1 MNLKHFV
8 IAAAGTSLAIIPRAS
23 VTYDCSDH
31 RGFDAWVGEWEV
43 YRNGAKAGTQSVKH
57 VIDGCVILAEW
68 SGTAGDRGLSVISF
82 DETANG
88 WTQLWTA
95 NNKPYKSRPTL
106 RRQDT
111 AFTGPGIR
119 LVRVS
124 DSHTPPGE
132 TDRLTTTVLSAD
144 RVRQVLEASRDG
156 GKTWNVI
163 FDVEQ
168 RRR

>member
-1 MNLKHFV
+1 MNLKFLV
-8 IAAAGTSLAIIPRAS
+8 IAAAGTSLTTIPAAP

-31 RGFDAWVGEWEV
+31 KGFDAWVGEWEV
-43 YRNGAKAGTQSVKH
+43 FRNDARAGTQSVRH
-57 VIDGCVILAEW
+57 MIDGCVIVAEW

-88 WTQLWTA
+88 WTQLWTT
-95 NNKPYKSRPTL
+95 NNKPFRSRPTL

-111 AFTGPGIR
+111 TFAGPGIR

-124 DSHTPPGE
+124 DAHTPSGQ
-132 TDRLTTTVLSAD
+132 TDRLTTTILTAD

-156 GKTWNVI
+156 GKTWTVI